1 MCAPGKRRPL
11 PVPRALLSPL
21 HTPPR
26 LGLRVRPVAS
36 PCRGAATSEP
46 HGPAAYDGGGS
57 PRALSQREVDGGL
70 TPRQQGGVSEV
81 RPQRAC
87 GRLTE
92 DSGSPHG
99 QLCQDG
105 VRPGRSYLLPALSGQ
120 WPRKPAS
127 PAAVSL
133 PVPGLSLPPP
143 PGRLLQPHS
152 ARPPRQPPLW
162 RLPVSPRH
170 GVSVPA
176 RATQPT
182 TRSTGHG
189 ARVRPDPPPADSVSP
204 GWSLPQPPRHSA
216 PLPRGLW
223 EDRRAPGTSW
233 DSEPTV
239 TCRPVS
245 HPQAPGPRC
254 GPAAGRRP
262 GFALGSSWGPPS
274 ASVPGAGFSVK
285 NCFSFLFRSGRP
297 RGGGTL

>member
-1 MCAPGKRRPL
+1 MREADRGL
-11 PVPRALLSPL
+11 GE
-21 HTPPR
+21 PPR
-26 LGLRVRPVAS
+26 PAVSGWGSAGAQLPAARPVGPVA
-36 PCRGAATSEP
+36 PEASEP
-46 HGPAAYDGGGS
+46 SCGLSSSPGALPAASARTPAPATLSTPS
-57 PRALSQREVDGGL
+57 P
-70 TPRQQGGVSEV
+70 
-81 RPQRAC
+81 
-87 GRLTE
+87 
-92 DSGSPHG
+92 
-99 QLCQDG
+99 
-105 VRPGRSYLLPALSGQ
+105 PA
-120 WPRKPAS
+120 
-127 PAAVSL
+127 PAAAPAGEST
-133 PVPGLSLPPP
+133 S
-143 PGRLLQPHS
+143 
-152 ARPPRQPPLW
+152 W
-162 RLPVSPRH
+162 RV
-170 GVSVPA
+170 GA

-233 DSEPTV
+233 GSEPTV

-254 GPAAGRRP
+254 GPAASRRP